1 MRPSALWRHR
11 RPLLRWGLFLLA
23 LGSAGAALYAV
34 QAPEPRWQ
42 REDGPLAVFNA
53 GLGRIATYRSRPGGG
68 ASGPVQLLDAA
79 TGEEIGSFL
88 SDVPTFKSHAQSADG
103 RNFAAI
109 VAGQQPDSWCIHGVD
124 LHERREWQADVA
136 LGRFKSATFSPN
148 CDFVALHLAQPS
160 GATYVLVETSSGRIT
175 TQVHIAEAVDRAE
188 FSRDGSCFLL
198 VDHNTNNIGH
208 IRAIN
213 TRTGRAS
220 TLDNATLLAAAPD
233 GRSVIAD
240 CGADGI
246 WIGEAADG
254 TWRCCLEEA
263 KKSPSLLVQRSEG
276 VFVRYLASWAG
287 RVRLSSR
294 ANAARLWSLTG
305 RRLGI
310 TTIMVD
316 GDTVSGADNE
326 PTFSP
331 DGRYVLWRG
340 GRQSGEAAFSVHDIK
355 TGRRLWQRTWPT
367 GDLRDPLF
375 TPDSRQL
382 VISAGGRVEMVDAA
396 TGVTERTL
404 ESPELHG
411 DNLAL
416 TADGRTIVVSATVA
430 EEEPSWLW
438 AQVLE
443 WLPDRPDVAR
453 MRVRMFDF
461 VTGAAVGEAT
471 WEQRNE
477 WWLTDDCRSLITVE
491 QQSADSGVT
500 ATVIECWDV
509 PPWTPVRWAVG
520 VPLGLGLT
528 LLSLRYGWLR
538 WCKARAAPAQSAS
551 ATSA

>member
-1 MRPSALWRHR
+1 
-11 RPLLRWGLFLLA
+11 LRWGLFLLA
-23 LGSAGAALYAV
+23 LGSVGAALYAV

-42 REDGPLAVFNA
+42 REDGPLTVFNA

-68 ASGPVQLLDAA
+68 KSGPVQLLDAA
-79 TGEEIGSFL
+79 NGEEIGAFL
-88 SDVPTFKSHAQSADG
+88 PDAPPFKAHAQSADG
-103 RNFAAI
+103 RYFVAI
-109 VAGQQPDSWCIHGVD
+109 VASQQPDCWCIHGVD

-136 LGRFKSATFSPN
+136 LGRFNSATFSPN
-148 CDFVALHLAQPS
+148 CDFVALDL
-160 GATYVLVETSSGRIT
+160 GRLLDGVTYALVETSSGRIT
-175 TQVHIAEAVDRAE
+175 TQVRIAEVVDRVT
-188 FSRDGSCFLL
+188 FSRDASCFL
-198 VDHNTNNIGH
+198 VVYHAANDTNG

-220 TLDNATLLAAAPD
+220 TLDNASLLAVAPD
-233 GRSVIAD
+233 GRSVIAA
-240 CGADGI
+240 CGEDGI
-246 WIGEAADG
+246 WIGEVADG

-263 KKSPSLLVQRSEG
+263 KGPAPLFARSEDLIALQWSG
-276 VFVRYLASWAG
+276 TL

-294 ANAARLWSLTG
+294 TNVTRLWSIRG
-305 RRLGI
+305 RRLGA
-310 TTIMVD
+310 TINVS
-316 GDTVSGADNE
+316 GDTISVAENG

-331 DGRYVLWRG
+331 DGRYTLWRD
-340 GRQSGEAAFSVHDIK
+340 GRQSGEAAFAVHDIK

-375 TPDSRQL
+375 TPDSHQL
-382 VISAGGRVEMVDAA
+382 VVSAGGRVEFVDAA
-396 TGVTERTL
+396 SGVTERTL

-416 TADGRTIVVSATVA
+416 TADARTLVVSGTVA

-438 AQVLE
+438 AHLLE

-453 MRVRMFDF
+453 MRVRVFDF
-461 VTGAAVGEAT
+461 ETGAATGEVT
-471 WEQRNE
+471 WEQRND

-491 QQSADSGVT
+491 QQSDESGVM

-520 VPLGLGLT
+520 VPLGLGLA
-528 LLSLRYGWLR
+528 LVSLRYGWQR
-538 WCKARAAPAQSAS
+538 WRKARTAPAEPAS